1 MTTHPLLLTPLL
13 TPPPLL
19 LLSLLPYRRVVDG
32 KRLGRWG
39 TDTWMTS
46 EIYVKGVKWEFYVY
60 NVFGF
65 LSFPIRNRV
74 PGVTKSTSGS
84 VTRALTPR

>member
-1 MTTHPLLLTPLL
+1 
-13 TPPPLL
+13 
-19 LLSLLPYRRVVDG
+19 
-32 KRLGRWG
+32 
-39 TDTWMTS
+39 MTS